1 MSKPS
6 RKAYQGKVN
15 NKEKT
20 MAKLLSAVG
29 KVLEKKGY
37 TGLTPTNI
45 AKVANVDRK
54 LIKLYFG
61 SVDNLIETY
70 IRSKDY
76 WLLSSD
82 NTSHTLENEP
92 PNGTQDILENLLL
105 DQLNNFL
112 VNNEMQKAVTWQ
124 ISQKSAIMSEITRK
138 REEISKLFFE
148 KADKELPPHV
158 DIRAISS
165 ILVSGIYYLV
175 LHSKHTEST
184 VCEIELDENG
194 FERIRAAIKQIITW
208 AYSK

>member
-1 MSKPS
+1 MSNPS

-124 ISQKSAIMSEITRK
+124 ISEKSAIMSEITRK

>member
-1 MSKPS
+1 MLNPS
-6 RKAYQGKVN
+6 RKTYQGKVN

-37 TGLTPTNI
+37 TALTPTNI
-45 AKVANVDRK
+45 AKAANVDRK

-124 ISQKSAIMSEITRK
+124 ISEKSAIMSEITRK

-165 ILVSGIYYLV
+165 LLVSGIYYLV

-194 FERIRAAIKQIITW
+194 FERIRAALKQIISC

>member
-1 MSKPS
+1 MSNPP

-82 NTSHTLENEP
+82 NTSHTWENEP

-124 ISQKSAIMSEITRK
+124 ISEKSAIMSEITRK

>member
-1 MSKPS
+1 MSNPS

-124 ISQKSAIMSEITRK
+124 ISEKSAIMSEITRK

-184 VCEIELDENG
+184 VCEIELDEIG

>member
-1 MSKPS
+1 MLNPS
-6 RKAYQGKVN
+6 RKTYQGKVN

-37 TGLTPTNI
+37 TALTPTNI

-82 NTSHTLENEP
+82 NTAHTLENET
-92 PNGTQDILENLLL
+92 PNGTQDILEKLLL

-124 ISQKSAIMSEITRK
+124 ISEKSAIMSEITRK
-138 REEISKLFFE
+138 REEISKFFFE

-165 ILVSGIYYLV
+165 LLVSGIYYLV

-194 FERIRAAIKQIITW
+194 FERIRAALKQIISW

>member
-1 MSKPS
+1 MSNPS

-82 NTSHTLENEP
+82 NISHTLENEP

-124 ISQKSAIMSEITRK
+124 ISEKSAIMSEITRK